1 MLFQRREALQ
11 RANCRLRELF
21 VQRWRSHQD
30 RLATAETRLRLLS
43 PEQVLARGYS
53 ITADASTDKVIRAA
67 NEVRVG
73 QKIKTKLKS
82 GEIRSAVEN

>member
-1 MLFQRREALQ
+1 MLSQRREALE

-21 VQRWRSHQD
+21 LQRWRSRQD
-30 RLATAETRLRLLS
+30 LLAAAATRLRLLS
-43 PEQVLARGYS
+43 PQQVLARGYS
-53 ITADASTDKVIRAA
+53 ITADAATGKVIRAA

-82 GEIRSAVEN
+82 GEISSAVES